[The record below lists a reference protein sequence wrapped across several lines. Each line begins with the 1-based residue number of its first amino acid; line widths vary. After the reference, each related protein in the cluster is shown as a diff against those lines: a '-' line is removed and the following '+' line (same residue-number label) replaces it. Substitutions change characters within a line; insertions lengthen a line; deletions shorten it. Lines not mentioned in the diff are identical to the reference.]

1 MRWLRKASAVVIATS
16 AATLLAACG
25 GGGSASGGGSLTIFI
40 GAQPNFPTQFASW
53 SKDLTDKFKA
63 KTGADLVI
71 ETYATSGDETTK
83 IQSSIVS
90 GSGPDIYNLGTTFT
104 PVAYGTGGFLEL
116 GDDDWKK
123 IGGRERFIPETLGM
137 SGPDQTKQI
146 GVPAAMRPFSLA
158 YNTEMFKA
166 AGIAAPPKTWDEFT
180 ADAKKLTNS
189 GAGVYGTT
197 LDYSDPFDPWK
208 FIWAMTEQQG
218 GSFVSS
224 DLKTAQLSSTEV
236 ENATNAYF
244 NLLVKEKLADPASV
258 GWKGGDAIAAFG
270 SGKAAMLPMAT
281 AQSVPILDKSGVKG
295 KYAFA
300 SLPTVAPGQ
309 SQRPANGKPAASI
322 VSGDNIAIAS
332 YTKEK
337 DLALTFVDMFTSTD
351 QQLANYTAF
360 GNLPVN
366 QDAMKQLSAQN
377 ALLAPFLEIEGQST
391 PTAFTGGWADVQNGV
406 QNIVVQSQPGLAA
419 GSYDSAAVK
428 GLLDKANTTA
438 QSALTRAQK

>member
-1 MRWLRKASAVVIATS
+1 MRWLRKASAVIVATS

-25 GGGSASGGGSLTIFI
+25 GGSSSGGGGPLTIFI
-40 GAQPNFPTQFASW
+40 ASQPNFPSQFASW

-63 KTGADLVI
+63 KTGSDLVI
-71 ETYATSGDETTK
+71 ETYTTASDETTK

-90 GSGPDIYNLGTTFT
+90 GTGPDIYNLGTTFT
-104 PVAYGTGGFLEL
+104 PVAYGTGGFQEL
-116 GDDDWKK
+116 SDDDWKK
-123 IGGRERFIPETLGM
+123 IGGRERFIPESLGM

-146 GVPAAMRPFSLA
+146 GIPAAMRPFSLA
-158 YNTEMFKA
+158 YNTDMFKA
-166 AGIAAPPKTWDEFT
+166 AGIAAPPKTWDEFI
-180 ADAKKLTNS
+180 ADAKKLTTS
-189 GAGVYGTT
+189 GVYGTT

-218 GSFVSS
+218 GSFVSQ
-224 DLKTAQLSSTEV
+224 DLKTAQLNSTEV
-236 ENATNAYF
+236 QNATTAYF
-244 NLLVKEKLADPASV
+244 DLLVKNKLADPASV

-270 SGKAAMLPMAT
+270 SGKAAMMPMAT
-281 AQSVPILDKSGVKG
+281 AQSIPILDKSGVKG

-309 SQRPANGKPAASI
+309 TQRPANGKPAASI

-337 DLALTFVDMFTSTD
+337 DLALQFVDLFTSTD
-351 QQLANYTAF
+351 QQLANYKAF
-360 GNLPVN
+360 GNLPTN
-366 QDAMKQLSAQN
+366 QDAMKQLSAQS
-377 ALLAPFLEIEGQST
+377 ALLAPFLQIESQST

-406 QNIVVQSQPGLAA
+406 QNIVVQSQPGLAE
-419 GSYDSAAVK
+419 GTYDTAAVK
-428 GLLDKANTTA
+428 ALLDKANATA

>member
-1 MRWLRKASAVVIATS
+1 MRWLRKASAVIVATS

-25 GGGSASGGGSLTIFI
+25 GGSSSGGSGPLTIFI
-40 GAQPNFPTQFASW
+40 ASQPNFPAQFGTW

-71 ETYATSGDETTK
+71 ETYATASDETTK

-90 GSGPDIYNLGTTFT
+90 GTGPDIYNLGTTFT

-123 IGGRERFIPETLGM
+123 IGGRERFIPESLGM
-137 SGPDQTKQI
+137 SGPNQTKQVGI
-146 GVPAAMRPFSLA
+146 PAAMRPFSLA

-166 AGIAAPPKTWDEFT
+166 AGIAAAPKTWDEFI
-180 ADAKKLTNS
+180 ADANKLKSAN
-189 GAGVYGTT
+189 VYGTT

-218 GSFVSS
+218 GSFVSD
-224 DLKTAQLSSTEV
+224 DLKTAQLNSTEV
-236 ENATNAYF
+236 QNATAGYF
-244 NLLVKEKLADPASV
+244 DLLVKDKLADPASV
-258 GWKGGDAIAAFG
+258 GWKAGDAIAAFG
-270 SGKAAMLPMAT
+270 SGKAAMMPMAT
-281 AQSVPILDKSGVKG
+281 AQSIPTLDKSSVKG

-300 SLPTVAPGQ
+300 PLPTVAPGQ

-322 VSGDNIAIAS
+322 ISGDNIAIAS

-337 DLALTFVDMFTSTD
+337 DLALAFVDLFTSTD
-351 QQLANYTAF
+351 QQLANYKAF
-360 GNLPVN
+360 GNLPTN
-366 QDAMKQLSAQN
+366 QDAMKQLSSQST
-377 ALLAPFLEIEGQST
+377 LLAPFLEIESQST

-406 QNIVVQSQPGLAA
+406 QNIVVQSQPALAA
-419 GSYDSAAVK
+419 GSYDTATVK

>member
-1 MRWLRKASAVVIATS
+1 MRWLRKASAVIVATS

-25 GGGSASGGGSLTIFI
+25 GGSSSGGSGPLTIFI
-40 GAQPNFPTQFASW
+40 ASQPNFPAQFGTW

-71 ETYATSGDETTK
+71 ETYASSSDETTK

-90 GSGPDIYNLGTTFT
+90 GTGPDIYNLGTTFT

-123 IGGRERFIPETLGM
+123 IGGRERFIPESLGM

-146 GVPAAMRPFSLA
+146 GIPAAMRPFSLA
-158 YNTEMFKA
+158 YNTDMFKA
-166 AGIAAPPKTWDEFT
+166 AGIAAPPKTWDEFI
-180 ADAKKLTNS
+180 ADANKLKS
-189 GAGVYGTT
+189 AGVYGTT
-197 LDYSDPFDPWK
+197 LDYSDGFDPWK
-208 FIWAMTEQQG
+208 FIWAMAEQQG
-218 GSFVSS
+218 GSFVSD
-224 DLKTAQLSSTEV
+224 DLKTAQLNSTEV
-236 ENATNAYF
+236 QNATTAYF
-244 NLLVKEKLADPASV
+244 DLLVKDKLADPASV
-258 GWKGGDAIAAFG
+258 GWKSGDAIAAFG
-270 SGKAAMLPMAT
+270 SGKAAMMPMAT
-281 AQSVPILDKSGVKG
+281 AQSIPTLDKSSVKG

-300 SLPTVAPGQ
+300 PLPTVAPGQ

-322 VSGDNIAIAS
+322 ISGDNIAIAS

-337 DLALTFVDMFTSTD
+337 DLALAFVDLFTSTD
-351 QQLANYTAF
+351 QQLANYKAF
-360 GNLPVN
+360 GNLPTN
-366 QDAMKQLSAQN
+366 QDAMKQLSSQST
-377 ALLAPFLEIEGQST
+377 LLAPFLEIESQST

-406 QNIVVQSQPGLAA
+406 QNIVVQSQPALAA
-419 GSYDSAAVK
+419 GSYDTAAVK

>member
-1 MRWLRKASAVVIATS
+1 MQWLRKASAIIAATS

-25 GGGSASGGGSLTIFI
+25 GGGSSSGTGPLTIFI
-40 GAQPNFPTQFASW
+40 GAQPNFPTQFAAW

-71 ETYATSGDETTK
+71 ETYASSSDETTK

-90 GSGPDIYNLGTTFT
+90 GTGPDIYNLGTTFT

-116 GDDDWKK
+116 SDDDWKK

-146 GVPAAMRPFSLA
+146 GIPAAMRPFALA
-158 YNTEMFKA
+158 YNTDMFKA
-166 AGIAAPPKTWDEFT
+166 AGIAAAPKTWDEFV

-218 GSFVSS
+218 GSFVSD
-224 DLKTAQLSSTEV
+224 DLKTAQLNSTEV
-236 ENATNAYF
+236 QNATAGYF
-244 NLLVKEKLADPASV
+244 DLLVKDKLADPASV
-258 GWKGGDAIAAFG
+258 GWKAGDAIAAFG
-270 SGKAAMLPMAT
+270 SGKAAMMPMAT
-281 AQSVPILDKSGVKG
+281 AQSIPILDKSGVAG
-295 KYAFA
+295 KYAFEA
-300 SLPTVAPGQ
+300 LPTVAPGQ
-309 SQRPANGKPAASI
+309 TQRPANGKPAASI

-337 DLALTFVDMFTSTD
+337 DLALSFVDLFTSTD
-351 QQLANYTAF
+351 QQLANYKAF
-360 GNLPVN
+360 GNLPTN
-366 QDAMKQLSAQN
+366 QDAMKQLSAQS
-377 ALLAPFLEIEGQST
+377 ALLAPFLDIENNST
-391 PTAFTGGWADVQNGV
+391 PTAFTGGWSDVQNGV
-406 QNIVVQSQPGLAA
+406 QNVIVQSQPGLAE
-419 GSYDSAAVK
+419 GTYDTVAVK
-428 GLLDKANTTA
+428 GLLDKANAAA

>member
-1 MRWLRKASAVVIATS
+1 
-16 AATLLAACG
+16 
-25 GGGSASGGGSLTIFI
+25 
-40 GAQPNFPTQFASW
+40 
-53 SKDLTDKFKA
+53 
-63 KTGADLVI
+63 
-71 ETYATSGDETTK
+71 
-83 IQSSIVS
+83 
-90 GSGPDIYNLGTTFT
+90 
-104 PVAYGTGGFLEL
+104 
-116 GDDDWKK
+116 
-123 IGGRERFIPETLGM
+123 
-137 SGPDQTKQI
+137 
-146 GVPAAMRPFSLA
+146 
-158 YNTEMFKA
+158 
-166 AGIAAPPKTWDEFT
+166 
-180 ADAKKLTNS
+180 
-189 GAGVYGTT
+189 
-197 LDYSDPFDPWK
+197 
-208 FIWAMTEQQG
+208 
-218 GSFVSS
+218 
-224 DLKTAQLSSTEV
+224 
-236 ENATNAYF
+236 
-244 NLLVKEKLADPASV
+244 V

-351 QQLANYTAF
+351 QQLANYRAF

-406 QNIVVQSQPGLAA
+406 QNIVVQSQPGLAE

>member
-1 MRWLRKASAVVIATS
+1 MQWLRKASAIIAATS

-25 GGGSASGGGSLTIFI
+25 GGGSSSGGGPLTIFI
-40 GAQPNFPTQFASW
+40 GAQPNFPAQFATW

-71 ETYATSGDETTK
+71 ETYASSSDETTK

-90 GSGPDIYNLGTTFT
+90 GTGPDIYNLGTTFT

-116 GDDDWKK
+116 SDDDWKK

-146 GVPAAMRPFSLA
+146 GVPAAMRPFALA
-158 YNTEMFKA
+158 YNTDMFKA
-166 AGIAAPPKTWDEFT
+166 AGIAVAPKTWDEFI
-180 ADAKKLTNS
+180 ADAKKLSNS
-189 GAGVYGTT
+189 GSGVYGTT

-218 GSFVSS
+218 GSFVSG
-224 DLKTAQLSSTEV
+224 DLKTAQLNSTEV
-236 ENATNAYF
+236 QNATAGYF
-244 NLLVKEKLADPASV
+244 DLLVKDKLADPASV
-258 GWKGGDAIAAFG
+258 GWKAGDAIAAFG
-270 SGKAAMLPMAT
+270 SGKAAMMPMAT
-281 AQSVPILDKSGVKG
+281 AQSIPTLDKTPVAG

-300 SLPTVAPGQ
+300 PLPTVAPGQ
-309 SQRPANGKPAASI
+309 SQRPANGHPAASI

-351 QQLANYTAF
+351 QQLANYKAF
-360 GNLPVN
+360 GNLPTN
-366 QDAMKQLSAQN
+366 QDAMKQLSAQSS
-377 ALLAPFLEIEGQST
+377 LLAPFLDIESQST

-406 QNIVVQSQPGLAA
+406 QNIVVQSQPGLAE
-419 GSYDSAAVK
+419 GTYDAATVK
-428 GLLDKANTTA
+428 GLLDKANATA

>member
-1 MRWLRKASAVVIATS
+1 MQWLRKASAIIAATS

-25 GGGSASGGGSLTIFI
+25 GGSSSAGGGTLTVFL
-40 GAQPNFPTQFASW
+40 GAQPNFPTQFAAW

-71 ETYATSGDETTK
+71 ETYANAGDETTK

-90 GSGPDIYNLGTTFT
+90 GTGPDIYNLGTTFT
-104 PVAYGTGGFLEL
+104 PVAYGTGGFQQLS
-116 GDDDWKK
+116 DDDWKK
-123 IGGRERFIPETLGM
+123 IGGRERFIPESLGI

-146 GVPAAMRPFSLA
+146 GIPAAMRPFSLA
-158 YNTEMFKA
+158 YNTDMFKA

-180 ADAKKLTNS
+180 ADAKKLSNP

-197 LDYSDPFDPWK
+197 MDYSDPYDPWK

-218 GSFVSS
+218 GSFVSA
-224 DLKTAQLSSTEV
+224 DLKTAQLNSPEV
-236 ENATNAYF
+236 QNATTAYF
-244 NLLVKEKLADPASV
+244 DMLVKDKLADPASV
-258 GWKGGDAIAAFG
+258 GWKGGDAIVAFG
-270 SGKAAMLPMAT
+270 AGKAAMLPMAT
-281 AQSVPILDKSGVKG
+281 AQSVPTLDKSAVKG

-300 SLPTVAPGQ
+300 PLPTVAPGQ

-332 YTKEK
+332 YTKDK
-337 DLALTFVDMFTSTD
+337 DLALAFIDLFTSTD
-351 QQLANYTAF
+351 EQLANYKAF

-377 ALLAPFLEIEGQST
+377 TLLAPFLQIESQST

-406 QNIVVQSQPGLAA
+406 QNVVVQSQPGLAE
-419 GSYDSAAVK
+419 GTYDVTTVK
-428 GLLDKANTTA
+428 GLLDKANAAA

>member
-1 MRWLRKASAVVIATS
+1 MRWLRKASAVIVATS

-25 GGGSASGGGSLTIFI
+25 GGSSSGGGGGPLTIFI
-40 GAQPNFPTQFASW
+40 GAQPNFPTQFAAW

-63 KTGADLVI
+63 KTGSDLVI
-71 ETYATSGDETTK
+71 ETYATSADETTK

-90 GSGPDIYNLGTTFT
+90 GTGPDIYNLGTTFT

-116 GDDDWKK
+116 SDDDWKK
-123 IGGRERFIPETLGM
+123 IGGRERFIPESLGM

-146 GVPAAMRPFSLA
+146 GIPAAMRPFSLA
-158 YNTEMFKA
+158 YNTEMFKT
-166 AGIAAPPKTWDEFT
+166 AGISAPPKTWDEFV
-180 ADAKKLTNS
+180 ADAKKLS
-189 GAGVYGTT
+189 SPGVYGTT

-218 GSFVSS
+218 GSFVSD
-224 DLKTAQLSSTEV
+224 DLKTAQLNSTEV
-236 ENATNAYF
+236 QKATNAYF
-244 NLLVKEKLADPASV
+244 DLLVKEKLADPASV

-270 SGKAAMLPMAT
+270 AGKAAMLPMAT
-281 AQSVPILDKSGVKG
+281 AQSIPTLDKTALKG

-309 SQRPANGKPAASI
+309 TQRPANGKPAASI

-337 DLALTFVDMFTSTD
+337 DLALAFVDLFTSTD
-351 QQLANYTAF
+351 QQLANFKAF
-360 GNLPVN
+360 GNLPTN
-366 QDAMKQLSAQN
+366 QDAMKQLSAQST
-377 ALLAPFLEIEGQST
+377 LLAPFLEIESQST

-406 QNIVVQSQPGLAA
+406 QNIVVQSQPGLAE
-419 GSYDSAAVK
+419 GTYDTAAVK
-428 GLLDKANTTA
+428 ALLDAANTKA

>member
-1 MRWLRKASAVVIATS
+1 MRWLRKASAVIVATS

-25 GGGSASGGGSLTIFI
+25 GGSSSGGGGGPLTIFI
-40 GAQPNFPTQFASW
+40 GAQPNFPTQFAAW

-63 KTGADLVI
+63 KTGSDLVI
-71 ETYATSGDETTK
+71 ETYATSADETTK

-90 GSGPDIYNLGTTFT
+90 GTGPDIYNLGTTFT

-116 GDDDWKK
+116 SDDDWKK
-123 IGGRERFIPETLGM
+123 IGGRERFIPESLGM

-146 GVPAAMRPFSLA
+146 GIPAAMRPFSLA
-158 YNTEMFKA
+158 YNTEMFKT
-166 AGIAAPPKTWDEFT
+166 AGISAPPKTWDEFV
-180 ADAKKLTNS
+180 ADAKKLS
-189 GAGVYGTT
+189 SPGVYGTT

-218 GSFVSS
+218 GSFVSD
-224 DLKTAQLSSTEV
+224 DLKTAQLNSTEV
-236 ENATNAYF
+236 QKATNAYF
-244 NLLVKEKLADPASV
+244 DLLVKEKLADPASV

-270 SGKAAMLPMAT
+270 AGKAAMLPMAT
-281 AQSVPILDKSGVKG
+281 AQSIPTLDKTALKG

-309 SQRPANGKPAASI
+309 TQRPANGKPAASI

-337 DLALTFVDMFTSTD
+337 DLALAFVDLFTSTD
-351 QQLANYTAF
+351 QQLANFKAF
-360 GNLPVN
+360 GNLPTN
-366 QDAMKQLSAQN
+366 QDAMKQLSAQST
-377 ALLAPFLEIEGQST
+377 LLAPFLEIESQST

-406 QNIVVQSQPGLAA
+406 QNIVVQSQPGLAE
-419 GSYDSAAVK
+419 GTYDTAAVK
-428 GLLDKANTTA
+428 ALLDTANTKA